1 MKKYLSFFRV
11 RFLTGLQYRAA
22 AAAGVATQFAWG
34 FMTLLL
40 YRAFARAGYDRFPLP
55 FESLSAYIWLQQAF
69 LALFAVWFWDSD
81 ILEMVESGSVA
92 YELCRPTDLYTMWYV
107 KTGAARLSRAVL
119 RCAPILLV
127 AVFLPAP
134 FGLTAPASALQF
146 LAFLLSLA
154 LGFGVVLAFG
164 MLVYAAEFFTVS
176 PAGLRVLVV
185 ALVDFCQGGLLPL
198 PFLPAALRTALE
210 WSPFGAMQNAPLLEY
225 SGFLAGGALL
235 RTLGLQLFWLLAL
248 VLLGR
253 LILARGL
260 RRAVVQGG

>member
-1 MKKYLSFFRV
+1 
-11 RFLTGLQYRAA
+11 
-22 AAAGVATQFAWG
+22 
-34 FMTLLL
+34 MTLLL

-185 ALVDFCQGGLLPL
+185 ALVDFCQGRAAA
-198 PFLPAALRTALE
+198 AALSPRRAADGAGVVALRRDAE
-210 WSPFGAMQNAPLLEY
+210 RAAARLQRLPRGRRAAAD
-225 SGFLAGGALL
+225 AGGCSCSGCWRWCCSA
-235 RTLGLQLFWLLAL
+235 GSF
-248 VLLGR
+248 
-253 LILARGL
+253 LARGL